1 MAKILIFGATSAIAK
16 STARCFAGRQDQL
29 VLVARNPSQLQIIEK
44 DITVR
49 GATSVTTL
57 TSDLTQ
63 TDQHPELF
71 RQATQAMGGLDT
83 VLIAHG
89 TLPNQAQCVN
99 SFQDTLQ
106 ALSVN
111 CLSYLSLLTTAAN
124 QFETQKQGTIIAI
137 TSVAGDRGRKSNYVY
152 GSAKAA
158 VNAFLEGLRHRL
170 HGSNVRVITVKPGFV
185 DTPMTAE
192 FEKGLL
198 WATPDQ
204 VGKGIVKAIDKQKEV
219 VYLPGFWQWI
229 MLTINLLPRVLF
241 KRINF

>member
-16 STARCFAGRQDQL
+16 SAARCFAGRQDQL

-63 TDQHPELF
+63 TDQHSELF

-106 ALSVN
+106 ALNVN
-111 CLSYLSLLTTAAN
+111 CLSYLSLLATAAN

-192 FEKGLL
+192 FKKGLL

>member
-16 STARCFAGRQDQL
+16 STARCFAQRQDQL
-29 VLVARNPSQLQIIEK
+29 VLVARNASQLQVIGK
-44 DITVR
+44 DIAVR
-49 GATSVTTL
+49 GAASVTTL
-57 TSDLTQ
+57 ISDLTQ

-89 TLPNQAQCVN
+89 SLPDQAQCVN

-106 ALSVN
+106 ALNVN
-111 CLSYLSLLTTAAN
+111 CLSHLSLLTTAAN

-137 TSVAGDRGRKSNYVY
+137 TSVAGDRGHKSNYVY

-192 FEKGLL
+192 FEKGML
-198 WATPDQ
+198 WASPDQ
-204 VGKGIVKAIDKQKEV
+204 VGQGIVKAIDKQKEV

-229 MLTINLLPRVLF
+229 MLLITLLPRTVF

>member
-29 VLVARNPSQLQIIEK
+29 VLVARNASQLQIIEK

-63 TDQHPELF
+63 TDQHSELF

-106 ALSVN
+106 ALNVN

-204 VGKGIVKAIDKQKEV
+204 IGKGIVKAIDKQKEV

>member
-16 STARCFAGRQDQL
+16 SAARCFAGRQDQL

-44 DITVR
+44 DIMVR

-106 ALSVN
+106 ALNVN

-137 TSVAGDRGRKSNYVY
+137 TSVAGDRGRKSNYIY

-192 FEKGLL
+192 FKKGLL

>member
-16 STARCFAGRQDQL
+16 SAARCFAGRQDQL

-63 TDQHPELF
+63 TDQHSELF

-106 ALSVN
+106 TLNVN

-204 VGKGIVKAIDKQKEV
+204 IGKGIVKAIDKQKEV